1 MKTTSIFY
9 PLCLTLLFSFFSL
22 TVFSQEQFM
31 FRHLAARD
39 GLSHNQVNSIYK
51 DSQGFMWFGT
61 AGGLNRYD
69 GYGFRTF
76 RYDEKDPWSL
86 IDNYIEEIQEDYNG
100 NLWIHT
106 ASGYVIYD
114 RKSETFL
121 RDIPA
126 VLKKTGLEFDGT
138 VERVYI
144 DKKKNTWLYVAGT
157 GGFQYQNE
165 DRKWIFYPQGR
176 PGGLSEGTVTGLSAS
191 AEGGLFVFEDGR
203 LECVDFHA
211 GNVIRRDTYIPDHST
226 FISDKYSL
234 FVDSEGDYWVYS
246 KASSGTWYFDRSQ
259 AKWQHFTDNS
269 HSFPFRLSSNVIQGV
284 AEDRKGRIWLA
295 TDHGGVDIIDK
306 ATGYLQ
312 NLRHEVTDPRS
323 ISNNS
328 INCVYIDEVDL
339 IWIGTYKK
347 GVSYYGE
354 SMFKFALEDFA
365 EYKLTRNF
373 DSDITYI
380 QPDNQGYI
388 WLGTNGN
395 GLVRWNRVTGDKKLY
410 EPDPDSRGGLSSGV
424 IVGMCAA
431 RDGKLWIG
439 TYLGGLNS
447 FDGHTFTRYMPERG
461 NPNSLADINVWSII
475 EDEDETLWIAILG
488 GGLQHF
494 DPKSG
499 NFTTYAGTEYLT
511 SDYVSSLCF
520 GRNDVI
526 YIGTAVGLTIY
537 HKKTKRFEQL
547 AGNRSGSKEWSNRNI
562 HQVFEDSRGLLWI
575 GTRDGLNVFDLK
587 ADTIGVI
594 RQADGLAGD
603 IICAITEDN
612 DRNIWVT
619 TSSGVS
625 NIIVSTDP
633 RSGNYTYDYHN
644 YTDVDGLQSG
654 EFNMRSIARTFRG
667 EILMGGNNGFNI
679 FQPGNIHYDASLPRV
694 IFTGL
699 TLFNQEVKVDT
710 VYSGNKILD
719 VSLADTDR
727 IELKYRQNVF
737 SISFSGMN
745 YILPEKTE
753 YAYMLKGFNTDWLY
767 TEDGQHGVTYT
778 NLAPGKYTLLI
789 KAANSDGVWN
799 EEPTELSIRIRP
811 PFWRS
816 GGAYTLYA
824 FLILSA
830 LLFARYLLLRSE
842 RHKFEV
848 KQLELESERNMELNE
863 MKLRFFTNI
872 SHDLRTPLTLII
884 SPLENMI
891 RTMPM
896 EEYKQKLVMVHRNS
910 LRLLNLVNQLLDFRK
925 SDVSGHLLS
934 PITEDVIPFMK
945 NICQSFVQISEKKGI
960 TLHFSSPLHVLWME
974 FDEDKLGKIMM
985 NLLSNAFKFTEEGG
999 EVHIFVNLL
1008 PATADSPEQ
1017 LEVRVADTGI
1027 GIRDEDKERVF
1038 ERFYQVQHSDEHK
1051 FIGSGIG
1058 LHMVKEFVA
1067 LHYGYVWVEDNTPK
1081 GSVFVFT
1088 IPVVRAAL
1096 NQEALTTLQ
1105 SGQEEGDE
1113 VTFVQ
1118 TSGVEVLQEEEMP
1131 ALLTEAPMVLLVDD
1145 NADFRYFLKDCLKG
1159 NYRIEEAATGLEAW
1173 KMIPD
1178 LQPDIIICD
1187 VMMPELDGHE
1197 VCRLVKSDIR
1207 TSHIPLIL
1215 LTARSADEEK
1225 VEGLSIG
1232 ADDYITKPFNFE
1244 ILSLRIKKLL
1254 EICQQQQEQF
1264 NGQIDPVP
1272 SEIAITSLDEKLI
1285 RRAVQY
1291 VEDHMNRSDLSV
1303 EELSRELGMSRVHLY
1318 KKLMAITGKS
1328 PIEFIRVI
1336 RLKRAAQ
1343 LLRESQLNVSEIAY
1357 EVGFN
1362 SPKYFSKYFKEEFGV
1377 LPSDYKGR

>member
-1 MKTTSIFY
+1 MKTTYTFSV
-9 PLCLTLLFSFFSL
+9 LCLTLLFSLL
-22 TVFSQEQFM
+22 TPAAFSQEQFM
-31 FRHLAARD
+31 FRHIAAKD
-39 GLSHNQVNSIYK
+39 GLSHNQVNAIYK

-69 GYGFRTF
+69 GYNYRVFRS
-76 RYDEKDPWSL
+76 DEKDPFSL
-86 IDNYIEEIQEDYNG
+86 IDNYVEDIQEDGQG

-106 ASGYVIYD
+106 ASGYVVYD
-114 RKSETFL
+114 RKHEIFR
-121 RDIPA
+121 RDIPEL
-126 VLKKTGLEFDGT
+126 LKKTGIEFEGV
-138 VERVYI
+138 VEVVHI
-144 DKKKNTWLYVAGT
+144 DRQKNLWIYVPGV
-157 GGFQYQNE
+157 GGFQYQSAE
-165 DRKWIFYPQGR
+165 KKWIAYPHGGQT
-176 PGGLSEGTVTGLSAS
+176 GLSEGVVSGISTS
-191 AEGGLFVFEDGR
+191 AEGGLFLFDDGR
-203 LECVDFHA
+203 LECVDFHE
-211 GNVIRRDTYIPDHST
+211 GKVIRRDHHISENSG
-226 FISDKYSL
+226 FISNKHTL
-234 FVDSEGDYWVYS
+234 FVDSDGDYWVYS
-246 KASSGTWYFDRSQ
+246 KASSGIWYFERAQ
-259 AKWQHFTDNS
+259 ARWQHFTDHS
-269 HSFPFRLSSNVIQGV
+269 RSFPYRLSSNVIQGV
-284 AEDRKGRIWLA
+284 AEDKKGRIWLA

-312 NLRHEVTDPRS
+312 NLRHEVTNPRT

-328 INCVYIDEVDL
+328 INCVYIDDVDL

-347 GVSYYGE
+347 GISYYGE
-354 SMFKFALEDFA
+354 SLFKFALEDFT

-395 GLVRWNRVTGDKKLY
+395 GLMRWNRVTGEKRLY
-410 EPDPDSRGGLSSGV
+410 EPDPDSPHGLSSGV

-439 TYLGGLNS
+439 TYLGGLNC
-447 FDGHTFTRYMPERG
+447 FDGQRFKRYMPEVG
-461 NPNSLADINVWSII
+461 NPNSLADINVWSVI
-475 EDEDETLWIAILG
+475 EEEDGTLWIATLG
-488 GGLQHF
+488 GGVQHF
-494 DPKSG
+494 DPESG
-499 NFTTYAGTEYLT
+499 HFTTYAGTDYLT
-511 SDYVSSLCF
+511 SDYVSSICF
-520 GRNDVI
+520 GRNDLI

-537 HKKTKRFEQL
+537 HKKTEHFEQL
-547 AGNRSGSKEWSNRNI
+547 AGNRSGTREWSNHNI

-587 ADTIGVI
+587 ADTIGVL
-594 RQADGLAGD
+594 RSADGLADD

-612 DRNIWVT
+612 DHNIWVT
-619 TSSGVS
+619 TSNGVS
-625 NIIVSTDP
+625 NVVVSTDP
-633 RSGNYTYDYHN
+633 RTGSYQYTFHN

-667 EILMGGNNGFNI
+667 EIVMGGNNGFNI
-679 FQPGNIHYDASLPRV
+679 FQPGHIRYDASLPKAV
-694 IFTGL
+694 FTGL
-699 TLFNQEVKVDT
+699 TLFNQEVKVDS

-719 VSLADTDR
+719 VSLGETER

-737 SISFSGMN
+737 SVSFSGMN

-753 YAYMLKGFNTDWLY
+753 YAYMLKGFNSDWLY
-767 TEDGQHGVTYT
+767 TEDGQHTVTYT
-778 NLAPGKYTLLI
+778 NLAPGKYTLMV

-799 EEPTELSIRIRP
+799 EEPTELEIVIRP
-811 PFWRS
+811 PLWRS
-816 GGAYTLYA
+816 RGAYILYG
-824 FLILSA
+824 ILLLAA

-891 RTMPM
+891 RTMPID
-896 EEYKQKLVMVHRNS
+896 EYKQKLVMVHRNS

-945 NICQSFVQISEKKGI
+945 NICQSFVQVSEKKGVA
-960 TLHFSSPLHVLWME
+960 LNFSSQFNALWME

-999 EVHIFVNLL
+999 DVDVSVNLL
-1008 PATADSPEQ
+1008 PATADKPEQ
-1017 LEVRVADTGI
+1017 LEVRITDTGI
-1027 GIRDEDKERVF
+1027 GVRDEDKEKIF

-1058 LHMVKEFVA
+1058 LHMVKEFVT
-1067 LHYGYVWVEDNTPK
+1067 LHYGHVWVEDNAPK
-1081 GSVFVFT
+1081 GSVFIFT
-1088 IPVVRAAL
+1088 IPVVRTAL
-1096 NQEALTTLQ
+1096 NNEELAGLQ
-1105 SGQEEGDE
+1105 KVGQEVDKI
-1113 VTFVQ
+1113 TFVQ
-1118 TSGVEVLQEEEMP
+1118 TSGFQVTQEEEVQV
-1131 ALLTEAPMVLLVDD
+1131 LLAEAPVILLVDD
-1145 NADFRYFLKDCLKG
+1145 NDDFRYFLKDCLKG
-1159 NYRIEEAATGLEAW
+1159 NYRIEEASTGLEAW

-1178 LQPDIIICD
+1178 LQPDIIVCD

-1207 TSHIPLIL
+1207 TSHIPLIM

-1254 EICQQQQEQF
+1254 ESRQQQRENF
-1264 NGQIDPVP
+1264 HGQIDPSP
-1272 SEIAITSLDEKLI
+1272 SEITITSLDEKLI
-1285 RRAVQY
+1285 QRAVQY
-1291 VEDHMNRSDLSV
+1291 VEDNIGRSDLSV